1 MAKVIGKRRITVLG
15 SHMSYIDTR
24 AGEHLFLFL
33 HGNPTSS
40 YLWRNVIPR
49 VQGLG
54 RCLAPDL
61 VGMGDSGKVA
71 GSLYLIQDQVR
82 YLDAWIKA
90 IQLDEN
96 KRITLIGHEWGV
108 ALAFDW
114 CRKNPGRVEAVIH
127 MEGVIETFDSYAD
140 LGPSN
145 VQNILMQIRDTNNTV
160 EQEKILAKSY
170 VDMCVD
176 EMLVQKK
183 LTTNNITLYKRP
195 FLDITLPITTL
206 VRQLPIR
213 DEGPHD
219 VMNWIKNNSDW
230 MAKQRTIPVLHFI
243 PEDGR
248 FGGFNTKI
256 TESWRQVVLP
266 IPGGHFVSEGAQAE
280 IGTAI
285 VEFIRNL

>member
-127 MEGVIETFDSYAD
+127 MEGIIETFDSYAD